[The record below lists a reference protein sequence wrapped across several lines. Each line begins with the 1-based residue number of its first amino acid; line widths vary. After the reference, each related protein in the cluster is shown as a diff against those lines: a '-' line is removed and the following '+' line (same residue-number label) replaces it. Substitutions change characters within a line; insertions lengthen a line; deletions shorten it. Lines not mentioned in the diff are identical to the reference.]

1 MSAPEGSDKLWRIA
15 SGSGEIRVALKDGP
29 KPAIDVRWFTL
40 GGGPAAV
47 PMPSPQGLA
56 FPIEEAGDVIEAI
69 KAAELAS
76 RRQRLGAR
84 HDA

>member
-1 MSAPEGSDKLWRIA
+1 MSAQRRNDTSWRIA
-15 SGSGEIRVALKDGP
+15 SGSGEIRVVLKDGAM
-29 KPAIDVRWFTL
+29 PAIDVRWFTL

-47 PMPSPQGLA
+47 PMPSPHGLA
-56 FPIEEAGDVIEAI
+56 FQVEDAGDVIEAI